1 MAADRRTHMTWLY
14 YLVAAAFGLIF
25 GSFFNVVIYRLPRD
39 RSLGHRSQ
47 CPSCGELIH
56 WYDNIPVL
64 SFLILRGRCRNC
76 GLRISWQYPLVE
88 ITSGLLFALTYWW
101 SIDVV
106 PGMLKLGP
114 VQGSKALQP
123 ELFIGLVLVSILIIS
138 TGVDITHGIIPNVV
152 ILAGLIM
159 MLPMVVAFALY
170 RGQPGRIGISILS
183 AVAGAAFFLMAG
195 LLYGYLFMRGK
206 DTAELS
212 PDEAEGNRSGVR
224 ASNRNGGE
232 QPDVSEDE
240 ELPTGIGM
248 GDMKLMLFTGLALGY
263 FHWYFVI
270 IQIFVAALIGTLA
283 AIPLKVFTGKGRK
296 DRIPFGPFLAA
307 GAVVA
312 ILWGQALAD
321 VYVRLL
327 R

>member
-1 MAADRRTHMTWLY
+1 MTWLY
-14 YLVAAAFGLIF
+14 YLIAAAFGLIF
-25 GSFFNVVIYRLPRD
+25 GSFFNVVIYRLPREK
-39 RSLGHRSQ
+39 SLGHRSQ
-47 CPSCGELIH
+47 CPSCGKLIH

-88 ITSGLLFALTYWW
+88 ITSGLLFALMYWW

-106 PGMLKLGP
+106 PEMLKLGP
-114 VQGSKALQP
+114 VQSSKALQP

-152 ILAGLIM
+152 ILAGLIL

-170 RGQPGRIGISILS
+170 RGQPGRIGISIVS
-183 AVAGAAFFLMAG
+183 AVAGAAFFLVAG

-206 DTAELS
+206 DAAELS
-212 PDEAEGNRSGVR
+212 PDAAGGNRSGVR
-224 ASNRNGGE
+224 ADTGSRGE
-232 QPDVSEDE
+232 ETDAGEDE
-240 ELPTGIGM
+240 ELLSGIGM

-263 FHWYFVI
+263 FHWYFVL
-270 IQIFVAALIGTLA
+270 IQIFIAALVGTLA
-283 AIPLKVFTGKGRK
+283 AIPLKIFAGKGRK
-296 DRIPFGPFLAA
+296 DRIPFGPLLAV
-307 GAVVA
+307 GAIIALV
-312 ILWGQALAD
+312 WGQALAD
-321 VYVRLL
+321 LYVKLL